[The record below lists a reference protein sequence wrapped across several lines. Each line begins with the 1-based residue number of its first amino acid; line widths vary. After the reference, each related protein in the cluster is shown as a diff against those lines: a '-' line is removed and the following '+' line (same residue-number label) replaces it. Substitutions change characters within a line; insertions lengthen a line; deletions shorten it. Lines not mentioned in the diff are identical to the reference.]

1 MGQAKIMKEL
11 KGFKENLKKDF
22 PDEKIIFFGS
32 RAVGRAGPDS
42 DVDLIIVSEKFRELN
57 FIKRAARMYDYWNLN
72 YPVDFLC
79 YTPDEFKALKSRI
92 SIVSQALKE
101 GVVV

>member
-1 MGQAKIMKEL
+1 MGKAKIMKEL
-11 KGFKENLKKDF
+11 KSFKEDLKKDF

-32 RAVGRAGPDS
+32 RALGRAGPDS
-42 DVDLIIVSEKFRELN
+42 DVDLIIVSKNFGKLN

-79 YTPDEFKALKSRI
+79 YTPNEFRALKGRI
-92 SIVSQALKE
+92 SIVSEALKE
-101 GVVV
+101 GIVI